1 MAQSGPRPSNWG
13 GGRDRLLAA
22 ARAVFAEKGYERG
35 GIREIAAR
43 AEVTDVMIYKHFGS
57 KAALFEAA
65 TIEPFSTYVADYI
78 KAWTERGAGGRAP
91 LDEAYPFLR
100 GLYDAL
106 HSERETLAEM
116 MGSRHFDP
124 GLSSGSGRIEVAFDQ
139 ALSQYE
145 QLIATETDKHG
156 YQAFDAPMWARLIF
170 GSVLS
175 LAVHG
180 DILNKGQF
188 PDPDRVI
195 TELAELTV
203 RAVTAHPK

>member
-78 KAWTERGAGGRAP
+78 KAW
-91 LDEAYPFLR
+91 
-100 GLYDAL
+100 
-106 HSERETLAEM
+106 SK
-116 MGSRHFDP
+116 
-124 GLSSGSGRIEVAFDQ
+124 
-139 ALSQYE
+139 
-145 QLIATETDKHG
+145 ATS
-156 YQAFDAPMWARLIF
+156 MR
-170 GSVLS
+170 
-175 LAVHG
+175 
-180 DILNKGQF
+180 
-188 PDPDRVI
+188 PDPELRPGSKWREPIISARVSRS
-195 TELAELTV
+195 LCSAS
-203 RAVTAHPK
+203 